1 MSEAKTVTPEE
12 LQELKVVRDEIDS
25 QVITLGQIQYQR
37 TLLNFQEERL
47 KLNLLETKE
56 KEKDV
61 TDKLLK
67 KYGNVI
73 VDIETGTIS

>member
-1 MSEAKTVTPEE
+1 MSEVKTVTPEE
-12 LQELKVVRDEIDS
+12 LQELKAVRDEIDG

-37 TLLNFQEERL
+37 ALLDFQEERL

-56 KEKDV
+56 KEKEV